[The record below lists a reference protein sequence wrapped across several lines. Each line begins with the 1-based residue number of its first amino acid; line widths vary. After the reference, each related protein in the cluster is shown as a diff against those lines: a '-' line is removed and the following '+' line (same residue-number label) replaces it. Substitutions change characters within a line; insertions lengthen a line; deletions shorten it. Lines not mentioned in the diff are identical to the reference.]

1 MSDKEQNSEV
11 GESLH
16 LATQIIAAYVSNN
29 KVDVDSLPGLMTEV
43 YESLQGLA
51 AGEASLRATRDPAVP
66 ISKSVTP
73 DYVICLEDGKKLKML
88 KRYLRTHYNLTPEE
102 YKRKW
107 NLPPDYPMVAPNYA
121 KRRSAFAKQIGLG
134 TQRSG
139 KKTVKKATKKKSTKR
154 RGRPRKA
161 A

>member
-1 MSDKEQNSEV
+1 MSEHEDQTEV
-11 GESLH
+11 GETLH
-16 LATQIIAAYVSNN
+16 LATEIISAYVSNN
-29 KVDVDSLPGLMTEV
+29 KVGVEDLPGLMSEV

-66 ISKSVTP
+66 INKSVTP

-88 KRYLRTHYNLTPEE
+88 KRYLRTHYSLTPEE

-107 NLPPDYPMVAPNYA
+107 NLPPDYPMVAPNSA
-121 KRRSAFAKQIGLG
+121 KKRSAFAKQIGLG
-134 TQRSG
+134 TQRG
-139 KKTVKKATKKKSTKR
+139 AQPVKKATKAKSTKK